1 MTTSRRTGIA
11 RVTRSTTPTH
21 VYPASNRSIA
31 AGMLRRVARMNASM
45 KTRRPPRWLSDSLGD
60 APIDRIPSRRRFKI
74 DGRGILGTYSGAWRE
89 GGDPD
94 AHGPLGRRHVGAI
107 PRSSIDVRLFAF

>member
-60 APIDRIPSRRRFKI
+60 APIDRMPSRRRFKI
-74 DGRGILGTYSGAWRE
+74 GGRGILGTYSGAWRE
-89 GGDPD
+89 GGRP
-94 AHGPLGRRHVGAI
+94 ARARPLGRRHVGDYPALLDRRI
-107 PRSSIDVRLFAF
+107 